1 MDERVCS
8 HTFSFVVSG
17 KKRSVNHNK
26 IISKGGHFMNK
37 WRIICSRDAV
47 EIDYE
52 EIISSEAEP
61 DFWTCHEIAEK
72 HGCAFFDVNMVEE

>member
-1 MDERVCS
+1 
-8 HTFSFVVSG
+8 
-17 KKRSVNHNK
+17 
-26 IISKGGHFMNK
+26 MNK

-61 DFWTCHEIAEK
+61 DFFTFHEIAEK